1 MPWGAVE
8 SRAVIHRHVASPQNP
23 AGLLPVMNAVL
34 PGARGIIWT
43 LLAILAVLATLLPV
57 AGQVP
62 GLNPSTGGGDTTI
75 PAAADK
81 PEDVRKRL
89 EIWQQEARD
98 TLIRIES
105 GGTAVVLPEGITTA
119 DLEDRRRDLEQIV
132 LITSTWLKNFQ
143 MVPEA
148 RKAAEAARA
157 AESGWSGFSDPP
169 PYSILMID
177 DLLNEQDASKAK
189 LSALESSL
197 ANFEQ
202 ILASTMTETKA
213 AEDNISAG
221 MVAIQNANSSTAE
234 AAKWRLEAA
243 RARARV
249 LATRAGYL
257 QASCEAIKEKV
268 AAAKAEIT
276 LVDRKIRAAAPNSR
290 LTDEDLAK
298 LEKITSERRTAL
310 RNELRLVSKRMKSA
324 MAARAQAQAAL
335 DALLEK
341 SVDGREADGTELAR
355 YGLKVAEE
363 RIESFLSIANS
374 LESLIQLE
382 NLGLKAYQDRAVL
395 IRSTDA
401 GERDKALESLKQL
414 VDRLGAWLNVVDND
428 ITTSSAELS
437 KIESRA
443 ALITSDDPQFPLI
456 NEQRAA
462 RSEMLAALQR
472 SSQSVESQRK
482 LMRRWIADHTAKTDN
497 AGLME
502 QVSRFFGNSW
512 DLLKRLWNFEVMTF
526 ENSVEVD
533 GQTITGKLPVTLG
546 MLVRAVLFFVIGYW
560 LASRIAN
567 QVQRTIVSRGHIA
580 EAQARTLRTW
590 TMIVVGVGLVL
601 GTLSFLKIP
610 LTVFAFFGGALAIG
624 IGFGTQTLIK
634 NFISGII
641 VLAERKIRVGD
652 ILDVDGIVGTVTEV
666 NTRSSIIRS
675 PDDIETMIPN
685 SMFLEDRVTNW
696 TLSSA
701 RMRRSVRVGVAY
713 GTDPKTVMDILTESA
728 SRHGRICKDPAPFAV
743 FEDFGDNALIFTLY
757 FWLDMSSGVNS
768 MVIASDLRLMIDK
781 QFTEE
786 GIGIPFPQ
794 RDIQLT
800 TVRPIPVEIVDD
812 TPPPGTGSH

>member
-1 MPWGAVE
+1 
-8 SRAVIHRHVASPQNP
+8 
-23 AGLLPVMNAVL
+23 MNAVP
-34 PGARGIIWT
+34 PGTCGIIRA
-43 LLAILAVLATLLPV
+43 LLLILALFATALPV
-57 AGQVP
+57 AGQLP
-62 GLNPSTGGGDTTI
+62 GLNPSTGGGDTTA
-75 PAAADK
+75 PATAEK
-81 PEDVRKRL
+81 PEDIRKRL
-89 EIWQQEARD
+89 ELWQQEARD
-98 TLIRIES
+98 NLIRIES
-105 GGTAVVLPEGITTA
+105 GGSAVVLPEGITTA
-119 DLEDRRRDLEQIV
+119 ELEDRRRNLEQII
-132 LITSTWLKNFQ
+132 LITSSWLKNFQ

-177 DLLNEQDASKAK
+177 ELLNERDASKAK

-202 ILASTMTETKA
+202 ILSSTMAETKA
-213 AEDNISAG
+213 SEDAVSAG
-221 MVAIQNANSSTAE
+221 MVALQSADPSTAE
-234 AAKWRLEAA
+234 AAKWRLETA
-243 RARARV
+243 RGRARV
-249 LATRAGYL
+249 LATRGGYL
-257 QASCEAIKEKV
+257 QVSCEALKEKV
-268 AAAKAEIT
+268 AAVKAEIT
-276 LVDRKIRAAAPNSR
+276 LVERKIHAAAPQAR
-290 LTDEDLAK
+290 LRDEDLAK
-298 LEKITSERRTAL
+298 IEKITGERRTAL
-310 RNELRLVSKRMKSA
+310 RNELSAVSRRMKA
-324 MAARAQAQAAL
+324 ALAARTQAQAAL

-341 SVDGREADGTELAR
+341 STDGQEAEGTELAR
-355 YGLKVAEE
+355 YRLKVAEE
-363 RIESFLSIANS
+363 RIESFHSIS
-374 LESLIQLE
+374 DSIESLIQLE

-395 IRSTDA
+395 IRSKDP

-414 VDRLGAWLNVVDND
+414 VERLSAWWNVVDND
-428 ITTSSAELS
+428 STSSSAELS

-443 ALITSDDPQFPLI
+443 ASITSDDPQFPLI

-472 SSQSVESQRK
+472 SSQAVDSQRK
-482 LMRRWIADHTAKTDN
+482 LVQRWIADHTTSTAK
-497 AGLME
+497 AGFID
-502 QVSRFFGNSW
+502 QVSRFVGGTWN
-512 DLLKRLWNFEVMTF
+512 LLKRLWNFEVMTF

-533 GQTITGKLPVTLG
+533 GQRITGKLPVTLG

-560 LASRIAN
+560 IASRIAN
-567 QVQRTIVSRGHIA
+567 RIQQTIVSRGHIA
-580 EAQARTLRTW
+580 EPQARTLRTW

-675 PDDIETMIPN
+675 ADDIETMIPN

-696 TLSSA
+696 TLSTA
-701 RMRRSVRVGVAY
+701 RMRRSVRVGAAY

-743 FEDFGDNALIFTLY
+743 FEDFGDNALIFTVY
-757 FWLDMSSGVNS
+757 FWLDMRSGVNS

-781 QFTEE
+781 RFNEE

-800 TVRPIPVEIVDD
+800 TASPIPVEIVDD